1 MSVSVAVTKQTVT
14 IDDGRDVVTVS
25 PVTQSVSVASPGP
38 QGATLSLVATWRD
51 SAGTAIN
58 LTGYTARMNVRETYS
73 SSSAILTLTT
83 ENAGITLGGA
93 AGTITLTATATATAA
108 LTEPFSGVYDL
119 ELVSAG
125 GVVTRLLQ
133 GAATVSPEVTR

>member
-1 MSVSVAVTKQTVT
+1 MPNLNTYNLE
-14 IDDGRDVVTVS
+14 IN
-25 PVTQSVSVASPGP
+25 

-58 LTGYTARMNVRETYS
+58 LTGYTARMQVRETYS
-73 SSSAILTLTT
+73 SSTSIVSLT
-83 ENAGITLGGA
+83 NAAGITLGGA
-93 AGTITLTATATATAA
+93 AGTIAIAISATTTAA
-108 LTEPFSGVYDL
+108 LTAPFSGVYDL

>member
-1 MSVSVAVTKQTVT
+1 MALGNRFDIT
-14 IDDGRDVVTVS
+14 IN
-25 PVTQSVSVASPGP
+25 
-38 QGATLSLVATWRD
+38 QGATFELTITWKD

-58 LTGYTARMNVRETYS
+58 LTGYTARMQVRETYS
-73 SSSAILTLTT
+73 SSSTIISLTSGS
-83 ENAGITLGGA
+83 GITLGGA
-93 AGTITLTATATATAA
+93 AGTVAILISATTTAA
-108 LTEPFSGVYDL
+108 LTAPFSGVYDL